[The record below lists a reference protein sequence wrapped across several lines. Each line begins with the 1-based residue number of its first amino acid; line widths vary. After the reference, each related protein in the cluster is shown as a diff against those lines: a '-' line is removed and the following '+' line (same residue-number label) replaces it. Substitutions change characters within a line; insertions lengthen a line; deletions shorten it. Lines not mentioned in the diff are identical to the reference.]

1 MAQRTVQ
8 AIPVVLLPEGAQR
21 TKGRDAQRMNILA
34 ARTVAEVVRT
44 TLGPKGMD
52 KMLVDTLGDVV
63 VTNDGVTILEEMEI
77 EHPTAKMMIEVAK
90 VQGEEIGDGTTTAVM
105 VAGELLKNA
114 EGLLDQH
121 IHPTIIVKGYRLA
134 ATKAQEVLERISER
148 VTTKDRTVLLNVAK
162 TAMTGKNAEG
172 GKDRLAELVV
182 KAVLQV
188 VEKDG
193 RTVTVDKDNV
203 KIEKKHGGSLED
215 TELIEGIILDKE
227 RVHSGMPRSLKKA
240 RIALV
245 NSAIEIKK
253 TETSAEIKIT
263 DPSQLDA
270 FLLQEEKLLKG
281 MVDKIKKSGANVL
294 MCQKGIDDL
303 AQHYLAKEGI
313 FAIRRVKK
321 PDMDKLARATGAR
334 LVTNLDDLSA
344 EDMGQ
349 ADLVE
354 ETKVAGDDMTF
365 VRGCTAAKAVTILVR
380 GGTEHVV
387 NELERA
393 VDDAIDD
400 VVAAIKGAKVVA
412 GGGAVE
418 VEIARELRAYAGTVG
433 GKEQLAINAFAD
445 AIEVCPRALAENA
458 GLDPV
463 DKLVSLRAAH
473 EKGNRWYGLDVA
485 RGEVVDMY
493 QSGVIEPTL
502 LKSQAIKSAA
512 EVAEMVLRI
521 DDVVVAKELSKGKG
535 GGACDMEGMG
545 DY

>member
-1 MAQRTVQ
+1 MTQ
-8 AIPVVLLPEGAQR
+8 AIPVVILPEGAQR

-34 ARTVAEVVRT
+34 ARTVAEVVKS

-63 VTNDGVTILEEMEI
+63 VTNDGVTILGEMEI
-77 EHPTAKMMIEVAK
+77 EHPTAKMMVEIAK
-90 VQGEEIGDGTTTAVM
+90 VQGQEIGDGTTTAVM

-114 EGLLDQH
+114 ESLLDLYV
-121 IHPTIIVKGYRLA
+121 HPTIIVQGYRLA
-134 ATKAQEVLERISER
+134 AAKAQEVLDTISET
-148 VTTKDRTVLLNVAK
+148 VTPNDRETLLNIAR

-172 GKDRLAELVV
+172 GKDLLAELSVS
-182 KAVLQV
+182 AVLRV
-188 VEKDG
+188 LDRENG
-193 RTVTVDKDNV
+193 RPVVDKDN
-203 KIEKKHGGSLED
+203 IRIGKKRGGSLED
-215 TELIEGIILDKE
+215 SELIEGIVLESE
-227 RVHSGMPRSLKKA
+227 RVHSGMPRSVKDA

-245 NSAIEIKK
+245 DSALEIKK
-253 TETSAEIKIT
+253 TETSAEISIS
-263 DPSQLDA
+263 DPNLLDA
-270 FLLQEEKLLKG
+270 FLEQEERILRE
-281 MVDKIKKSGANVL
+281 MVGKVKASGANVL
-294 MCQKGIDDL
+294 LCQKGIDDL

-321 PDMDKLARATGAR
+321 SDMDKLARATGGR
-334 LVTNLDDLSA
+334 LVTNLDDLST
-344 EDMGQ
+344 EDIGQ

-354 ETKVAGDDMTF
+354 GMKVAGDDMTF

-387 NELERA
+387 NELGRA

-400 VVAAIKGAKVVA
+400 IVASIKGGKVVA
-412 GGGAVE
+412 GGGAIE
-418 VEIARELRAYAGTVG
+418 IEIARELRKYADTVG

-445 AIEVCPRALAENA
+445 AIEVCPRTLAESA
-458 GLDPV
+458 GLDPI
-463 DKLVSLRAAH
+463 DKLMSLRASH
-473 EKGNRWYGLDVA
+473 ENGGKWYGLDVD

-493 QSGVIEPTL
+493 TSGVIEPML

-521 DDVVVAKELSKGKG
+521 DDIVVAKELTGGKG
-535 GGACDMEGMG
+535 GGGDMEGMG